1 LSLSSLLRTSS
12 NPIIFSWVAAFG
24 LIWWIG
30 HISLLAGVIVLG
42 IWTWSY
48 LAQRFFSQ
56 LFMIFASMIVVVF
69 LIVSVSFT
77 GLLLKSVQSELLK
90 NLKTAS
96 SVLNYAISSKKA
108 EASSSAGQL
117 AGNSEVVA
125 AINSSDRSKLKAIT
139 STYLVD
145 KKLSDVIITNQS
157 GMVLLRAKDTE
168 QWGDSLSDNQLTKR
182 ALLGLNQST
191 VTIKEAVTA
200 PSVEVRSAV
209 AVKDQAGNVVG
220 SITTSLEL
228 GSAFVDGIKQA
239 TGLQSS
245 IYSGNKLS
253 ATTLVAADGKT
264 RTVGSKI
271 SNKSINNTVLDKGNE
286 YSGAVDL
293 QHRKMLVSIV
303 PLKDVDN
310 DTVGMIATAIP
321 ESSSLATAGHSVE
334 VTFIMTALL
343 LVASIYP
350 IILITRGLVRQIN

>member
-1 LSLSSLLRTSS
+1 
-12 NPIIFSWVAAFG
+12 
-24 LIWWIG
+24 
-30 HISLLAGVIVLG
+30 
-42 IWTWSY
+42 
-48 LAQRFFSQ
+48 
-56 LFMIFASMIVVVF
+56 
-69 LIVSVSFT
+69 
-77 GLLLKSVQSELLK
+77 
-90 NLKTAS
+90 
-96 SVLNYAISSKKA
+96 
-108 EASSSAGQL
+108 
-117 AGNSEVVA
+117 
-125 AINSSDRSKLKAIT
+125 
-139 STYLVD
+139 
-145 KKLSDVIITNQS
+145 
-157 GMVLLRAKDTE
+157 MVLLRAKDTE

-191 VTIKEAVTA
+191 VTVKEAVTA

-245 IYSGNKLS
+245 IYGGNKLS
-253 ATTLVAADGKT
+253 ATTLLAADGKT

-271 SNKSINNTVLDKGNE
+271 SNKSINKIVLYKGDD
-286 YSGAVDL
+286 YSGAVEM

-343 LVASIYP
+343 LIASIYP